1 MDDKRKKIL
10 VWVLTVLISF
20 SAGYVTAYPT
30 EPAQLDAPT
39 ITSTH
44 NDIWGITIEWDAVY
58 DADGYKVYRGQK
70 PDLYTKIGETSETSF
85 YDNTAKIDTIYFYRI
100 RAISNNEKT
109 QNSEIS
115 NFYSSKISTE
125 ASKGF
130 LKNETYE
137 DNTYEDDYSEDY
149 IEETV
154 YITDTGTKYH
164 KYGCQYLSQSCI
176 EISLDD
182 ALAEGYTAC
191 SRCW

>member
-1 MDDKRKKIL
+1 MNDKRKKIL
-10 VWVLTVLISF
+10 IWVLTALISF
-20 SAGYVTAYPT
+20 SAGCVIAYPK
-30 EPAQLDAPT
+30 EPSRLEAPT
-39 ITSTH
+39 ITNTH

-58 DADGYKVYRGQK
+58 DADEYKVYRGQK

-85 YDNTAKIDTIYFYRI
+85 YDNTAKIGTVYFYRI
-100 RAISNNEKT
+100 RAISNNGKT
-109 QNSEIS
+109 QNSVIS
-115 NFYSSKISTE
+115 NFYSSKISTKP
-125 ASKGF
+125 SKGF
-130 LKNETYE
+130 SE
-137 DNTYEDDYSEDY
+137 DEIYDDEIYEDDYLEDF

-191 SRCW
+191 ARCW

>member
-1 MDDKRKKIL
+1 MDDKRKRIL
-10 VWVLTVLISF
+10 IWVLTVLISF
-20 SAGYVTAYPT
+20 SAGYVIAYPT

-130 LKNETYE
+130 LKDETYE
-137 DNTYEDDYSEDY
+137 DSTYEDDYSEDY

-176 EISLDD
+176 EISLDN

-191 SRCW
+191 SKCW